1 MSCKLL
7 PEEPSANTLQVNGQ
21 VSFLVYLRCGC
32 IKYGIVHLRYRFLDR
47 SSNNVYYF
55 HLLRRLSLKT
65 ILEPNMN
72 VQSFL
77 SCSNS

>member
-47 SSNNVYYF
+47 SSNNVCILF
-55 HLLRRLSLKT
+55 SSSQTTVSENNLRTEYECTKFSKLFK
-65 ILEPNMN
+65 
-72 VQSFL
+72 
-77 SCSNS
+77 